1 MHKKHK
7 KKYLNILLIP
17 DDDSPPRN
25 WRIRYLTLRL
35 VLFFIVFL
43 FLSILAGM
51 VTYGKVLRLA
61 LERNTLVRENTQLR
75 EQLLKVNEILN
86 ELESLKA
93 YQQKLRHTLEGYINL
108 ETAMQQSGESESI
121 STLQARLSSL
131 LTSVPLKAP
140 VTGFIS
146 QEYSPPTHYGVDI
159 VAAEGTPIQA
169 AADGIV
175 LFSGWTYHDGNV
187 LILQHDGGYFTYY
200 KHNLRNLVFPHQIV
214 KQGQVIALL
223 GNSGESSGPHLHFE
237 IWRGGFPVDP
247 LKLVMNLN

>member
-1 MHKKHK
+1 MHKKHQK
-7 KKYLNILLIP
+7 KFLNILLIP
-17 DDDSPPRN
+17 DDDSAPRN
-25 WRIRYLTLRL
+25 LRIRYATLRFL
-35 VLFFIVFL
+35 LILAIFL
-43 FLSILAGM
+43 FVSILAGV

-61 LERNTLVRENTQLR
+61 LERNTLARENAQLR
-75 EQLLKVNEILN
+75 EQLMKVNEILS

-108 ETAMQQSGESESI
+108 EKAMQESGETESI
-121 STLQARLSSL
+121 STLQARLSSIF
-131 LTSVPLKAP
+131 TSLPLKAP
-140 VTGFIS
+140 ITGFIS

-187 LILQHDGGYFTYY
+187 LILQHDRGYFTYY

-237 IWRGGFPVDP
+237 IWRGGFPIDP
-247 LKLVMNLN
+247 LKLVMNLD